1 MSTPEPHVEPEANV
15 HARVVHQPAEARR
28 SRAQQV
34 RRWASFHRAELAVTA
49 LPTVAALWS
58 WWWLLG
64 TVAAAALW
72 VVHEQ
77 RVRHRKGGD
86 AQ

>member
-1 MSTPEPHVEPEANV
+1 MSAPERHPTAPDTTGGQL
-15 HARVVHQPAEARR
+15 VHQPTVTLTRTERT
-28 SRAQQV
+28 V
-34 RRWASFHRAELAVTA
+34 RWAGHHLGELLAVA
-49 LPTVAALWS
+49 LPTVAAIWS